1 MRFLKFFLAA
11 FVVIVALLF
20 TVPYLFH
27 EKITI
32 LVKEEINKN
41 LNATID
47 FSSSQLSLL
56 SSFPDFNLRLGD
68 FSIKGKDVFENDTLL
83 YATQFNLSLDFLSV
97 FKGSPYSIKKIR
109 LNEPFLNLLI
119 NEEGHYNWDIIPESS
134 TEIEDDTADTEN
146 FTLNFQSITI
156 KNGTAVYTDR
166 ELVYFLSLD
175 ELNGLIRGDVQADK
189 ANLLAKLTSSSV
201 STAYESYTLLN
212 AVQAVAELIID
223 ADFEN
228 DIYKIKTNSLKLNE
242 MDLDFTGDFS
252 FPDDN
257 IGMNFTVE
265 APKSNFKQFLSLL
278 PAAYLKDYK
287 EMQASGDYTLK
298 MIMAGEYGEDS
309 FPAFDILLAVDNGQ
323 IGYQN
328 VKERLEN
335 IEFKLA
341 VVNQNGNLDQTLI
354 DIHPLRFH
362 LNDVAFET
370 ALHIRNPIS
379 DPQFSASMKGGLFL
393 EQLASF
399 IPDKALKDLGGE
411 LDLNLAL
418 KSRMSDIEQ
427 GRYESIEAAGI
438 ADIRDFKSYYSPL
451 NTELELKKAVLE
463 FSPDFVSAAVEDF
476 GFGSTNFSFSGIL
489 HDYLGYFLK
498 DGILHGD
505 LQLSSANIDLQ
516 EVLQYAS
523 ANPAS
528 AMLHDTST
536 TILPEFPERIDL
548 NFTAEIDNLTYENY
562 HLKDITAKLHY
573 VDKVL
578 SFAPMKAN
586 LLGGFVQ
593 LSGLFDAVSPES
605 PLINLDFS
613 ISGFDIPLAYETI
626 GLFRAAA
633 PVAAH
638 TSGSFSTNFSL
649 KGRLDEQLN
658 PVFESLQGLG
668 GLSSSQIRVDGI
680 QSMDMI
686 GSLLGNDELKRIV
699 TDGLNLQFEII
710 NGRLY
715 QNPFDLTYA
724 NSDVRIGGSIGFD
737 QSLDYDLLFQLPYDM
752 LGADIKNGIL
762 KIVDEAK
769 AKGIP
774 LNVGKT
780 VQIKAGIKGTVTAP
794 KVHIDYEDFASN
806 LKDDLERLA
815 REELEKQKEEIR
827 KRLSEEAA
835 KIMEEAEQQA
845 RKIMEAV
852 DAKAAA
858 IRQETAK
865 AASKLRE
872 ETDKQAQKLIDE
884 AKAKG
889 PIAERLAKEAAKKL
903 QNKAEAT
910 IADLEFQADK
920 RIQKLQEEAQN
931 SANVVIKNAERRV
944 EAL

>member
-1 MRFLKFFLAA
+1 MRFLKIFLAV
-11 FVVIVALLF
+11 FVVLVALLF
-20 TVPYLFH
+20 IVPYAFR

-47 FSSSQLSLL
+47 FKSSQLSLL
-56 SSFPDFNLRLGD
+56 SSFPDFNLRLHD
-68 FSIKGKDVFENDTLL
+68 FSIKGKDAFENDTLL
-83 YATQFNLSLDFLSV
+83 YANQLNLSLDFLSV
-97 FKGSPYSIKKIR
+97 FKGSPYTIKKIR

-119 NEEGHYNWDIIPESS
+119 AEDGQYNWDIIPESS
-134 TEIEDDTADTEN
+134 TEIDAKTADTEN

-156 KNGTAVYTDR
+156 KNGTAVYTDK
-166 ELVYFLSLD
+166 ELVYFLRLN
-175 ELNGLIRGDVQADK
+175 ELHGLIRGDVQADK
-189 ANLLAKLTSSSV
+189 ANLLAKLTAASV

-212 AVQAVAELIID
+212 AVQAAAELIID

-228 DIYKIKTNSLKLNE
+228 DIYKIKTNSLKINE
-242 MDLDFTGDFS
+242 MDLDFIGDFS
-252 FPDDN
+252 FPEDN

-278 PAAYLKDYK
+278 PAVYLKDYAK
-287 EMQASGDYTLK
+287 LEATGDFALK
-298 MIMAGEYGEDS
+298 MNMAGEYGEDS
-309 FPAFDILLAVDNGQ
+309 FPAFDIVLAVDNGQ
-323 IGYQN
+323 LGYQN

-341 VVNQNGNLDQTLI
+341 VVNQNGQLDQTLI

-362 LNDVAFET
+362 LNEAAFET

-379 DPQFSASMKGGLFL
+379 DPHISASMKGKLFL

-399 IPDKALKDLGGE
+399 LPDKALKDLGGE

-418 KSRMSDIEQ
+418 KTRMSDIEQ
-427 GRYESIEAAGI
+427 ERYEKIEASGI
-438 ADIRDFKSYYSPL
+438 ADIRDFKSYLSAL
-451 NTELELKKAVLE
+451 NADLVLDKAVLE
-463 FSPDFVSAAVEDF
+463 FSPDLVSAAVENL

-489 HDYLGYFLK
+489 HDYLGYLLK
-498 DGILHGD
+498 DGTVRGD
-505 LQLSSANIDLQ
+505 LQLSSAKIDLQ
-516 EVLQYAS
+516 EILQYVS
-523 ANPAS
+523 GKPTS
-528 AMLHDTST
+528 TSSQDTSI
-536 TILPEFPERIDL
+536 TILPEFPERIEL
-548 NFTAEIDNLTYENY
+548 NFSAEIDNLIYENY
-562 HLKDITAKLHY
+562 HLKDITANLHY
-573 VDKVL
+573 ADKVL
-578 SFAPMKAN
+578 SFAPMKAD

-593 LSGLFDAVSPES
+593 LSGLFDAVAPES

-626 GLFRAAA
+626 GLFRSVA
-633 PVAAH
+633 PIAAH
-638 TSGSFSTNFSL
+638 TSGNFSTNFSL

-658 PVFESLQGLG
+658 PVFESLQGMG
-668 GLSSSQIRVDGI
+668 GLTSSQIRIDEI
-680 QSMDMI
+680 KSMDMI

-699 TDGLNLQFEII
+699 TDGLKLQFEII

-715 QNPFDLTYA
+715 QSPFDLSYA
-724 NSDVRIGGSIGFD
+724 NSDVRISGSIGFD

-752 LGADIKNGIL
+752 LGTDIKNGIL

-774 LNVGKT
+774 LNMGET
-780 VQIKAGIKGTVTAP
+780 VQIKAGIKGTVSAP
-794 KVHIDYEDFASN
+794 KVHIDYEDFAVN
-806 LKDDLERLA
+806 IKDDLERLA

-827 KRLSEEAA
+827 KRLSAEAA

-865 AASKLRE
+865 AATKLRE
-872 ETDKQAQKLIDE
+872 EAENQAQKLINE
-884 AKAKG
+884 AKPKG

-903 QNKAEAT
+903 QNKAESA
-910 IADLEFQADK
+910 IADLELQADK
-920 RIQKLQEEAQN
+920 RIQKLQKEAQN
-931 SANVVIKNAERRV
+931 SADAVIKNAERRV